1 MTSFPNRIAQNFCVV
16 SFASKKS
23 LPFSRDKMLSSHQD
37 CSAADFAMF
46 QTCMMDTHVFN
57 VTTVFCC
64 IVTAK
69 CWGLCLSVS
78 AYVGNGKAR
87 IRQASE
93 GSFTELE
100 EAPSFLHVLFRTI
113 MRRWLLVTEDDFCIL
128 RAGQQFSHPLHT
140 PAHDVADH
148 WRLVIFFLISSV
160 LVLILPLT
168 PTFKALN
175 LLQMKKQNYVSFLL
189 KLLAD
194 WINLS
199 LGILILCSSSCYA
212 NLNVQ
217 LPELI

>member
-1 MTSFPNRIAQNFCVV
+1 MSWLVSQIASQNFCVV
-16 SFASKKS
+16 SFSSKKL

-46 QTCMMDTHVFN
+46 QTRMMDTHVFN
-57 VTTVFCC
+57 VTTVFGC

-100 EAPSFLHVLFRTI
+100 EAPSFLHVLLRTI
-113 MRRWLLVTEDDFCIL
+113 MRHWLLVTEDDFCIL
-128 RAGQQFSHPLHT
+128 QAGQQFSHPLHT

-148 WRLVIFFLISSV
+148 WRLVIFF
-160 LVLILPLT
+160 
-168 PTFKALN
+168 
-175 LLQMKKQNYVSFLL
+175 
-189 KLLAD
+189 
-194 WINLS
+194 
-199 LGILILCSSSCYA
+199 
-212 NLNVQ
+212 
-217 LPELI
+217 